1 MEPIISDDARLTETD
16 PKRAA
21 QYVRVSREHQRYA
34 IENQII
40 ALRNYAEKHGL
51 EIVRTYADKGIS
63 GLRFHKR
70 VALKQL
76 LKDVVSGDADFSMI
90 LVYDVSRWGRFQDTD
105 ESAHYEFICRQS
117 GIQIEYCGEPFE
129 NDGSPIS
136 TLVKGIKRLMAAEYS
151 SDLSRR
157 VFSGQRRI
165 VQQGYHAGGPAGI
178 GLRRLVIDHN
188 GNPKEILTLGQQK
201 NLITDRTILVP
212 GPPEEIALV
221 REIFEACAAGEPMR
235 RIAER
240 LKASELPAAKGR
252 RWTNSQVSLLLRNEK
267 YIGNIVWNKRSTKL
281 GTRPV
286 WNPKSEWIRADAVY
300 EPIIS
305 RELFDSARE
314 AIESR
319 YAPIPEQE
327 LLDGLRRL
335 LTEKGFLSRD
345 LINADDRIPSTRI
358 YYKRFETLQH
368 AYKRIGYQPQRNY
381 KHREIDRSLK
391 RLRIQLAVQ
400 TAQRIRQSGTAARL
414 VPGRH
419 SIKVG
424 SNLQISFMALRCLE
438 NKKGKRSWTFRPS
451 IRSQSNVA
459 AAARMAHG
467 NKEILDYYL
476 IPKEMMEKSM
486 FRIYERE
493 QPSIDIYR
501 CDSLDPLF
509 AMIDPEDQGSAS
521 LSERLKRSI
530 ADHQKNPMAPTDK
543 ENANTAGFL
552 R

>member
-1 MEPIISDDARLTETD
+1 MDEPS
-16 PKRAA
+16 PPQKRAA
-21 QYVRVSREHQRYA
+21 RYVRVSTEHQRYA
-34 IENQII
+34 IENQKN
-40 ALRNYAEKHGL
+40 ALQDYAAKHGL
-51 EIVRTYADKGIS
+51 EIVRTYADEGIS

-76 LKDVVSGDADFSMI
+76 LTDVVSGDADFSII

-157 VFSGQRRI
+157 VFNGQRRI
-165 VQQGYHAGGPAGI
+165 VKQGYHAGGTAGI

-201 NLITDRTILVP
+201 HLLTDRTILVP
-212 GPPEEIALV
+212 GPPEEIALL
-221 REIFEACAAGEPMR
+221 RHIFEACAAGQPLRVISEG
-235 RIAER
+235 
-240 LKASELPAAKGR
+240 LNASEFPAAKGK

-267 YIGNIVWNKRSTKL
+267 YIGNIVWNRRSKKL
-281 GTRPV
+281 GTRQLT
-286 WNPKSEWIRADAVY
+286 NPKSEWIRAEAAY

-305 RELFDSARE
+305 RELFYRARK

-319 YAPIPEQE
+319 NAPIPEKE
-327 LLDGLRRL
+327 LLNGLRRL
-335 LTEKGFLSRD
+335 LAEKGSLSRD

-358 YYKRFETLQH
+358 YCKRFETLLH

-381 KHREIDRSLK
+381 ENQDIDRGLK
-391 RLRIQLAVQ
+391 RLRIRLAEQ
-400 TAQRIRQSGTAARL
+400 TAQQICRSGAVAKL

-419 SIKVG
+419 SIVVG
-424 SNLQISFMALRCLE
+424 SKLLVSFMALRCLE
-438 NKKGKRSWTFRPS
+438 DTKGKRSWLCRPS
-451 IRSQSNVA
+451 SKSQSNLI
-459 AAARMAHG
+459 AAARMKHG

-476 IPKEMMEKSM
+476 IPKEMMERTM
-486 FRIYERE
+486 LRIHERE
-493 QPSIDIYR
+493 QPSLDIYR
-501 CDSLDPLF
+501 SDSLDPLF
-509 AMIDPEDQGSAS
+509 AMISQEGQESAS
-521 LSERLKRSI
+521 LSERIERSI
-530 ADHQKNPMAPTDK
+530 A
-543 ENANTAGFL
+543 EL
-552 R
+552 RMK